1 MLQPYNIYHYNGSS
15 YDFHYYHSTSLNPT
29 TMAIFPESML
39 SKEEMTLE
47 SIAGKLTFFQ
57 EQLHLIHFQTSS
69 YAEHQA
75 LGGLYDYV
83 HDFKDGLMEK
93 LMGYTGRRVK
103 AYKMEPLSDGAIA
116 NSVVSELMS
125 FSSSLKSYAESNG
138 YHDIS
143 NLADALSGEAA
154 KVKYLLT
161 LS

>member
-1 MLQPYNIYHYNGSS
+1 
-15 YDFHYYHSTSLNPT
+15 
-29 TMAIFPESML
+29 MAIFPESML

-47 SIAGKLTFFQ
+47 SIAGKLTFFH
-57 EQLHLIHFQTSS
+57 EQLHLLHWQTTS

-83 HDFKDGLMEK
+83 HDFKDGVIEK
-93 LMGYTGRRVK
+93 LMGYTGKRPT
-103 AYKMEPLSDGAIA
+103 AYKIAPLGAA
-116 NSVVSELMS
+116 SATAVVSDLMS

-154 KVKYLLT
+154 KTRYLLT